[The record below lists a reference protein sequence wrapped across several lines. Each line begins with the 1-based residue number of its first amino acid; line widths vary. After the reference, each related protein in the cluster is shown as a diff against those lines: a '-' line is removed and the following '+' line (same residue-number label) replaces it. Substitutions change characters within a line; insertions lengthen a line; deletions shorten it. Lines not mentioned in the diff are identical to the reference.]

1 MSEPGPVRRSTIRD
15 VAARAGVSVASV
27 SNVLGG
33 RDDQTSRATKRKIER
48 AIEELGFVPSASARQ
63 LRGQRVH
70 SLGLIVHSLLNPSTI
85 MLVRG
90 AEHAAQERGYSLL
103 LADMD
108 REAERTPASVDAM
121 IVGKV
126 DGVIMTSYIA
136 GDVDLAARLRSRGTP
151 AVVVTAGI
159 PPTLDAPALG
169 IDNESGVRAIV
180 DHLTGLGH
188 ARLAFVVHSR
198 ASLHSR
204 ARLAAFRHEM
214 SVRHLALPDAYVVDV
229 DVSDAVHAHDYDLHA
244 GRLAVETLRRL
255 DRPPTAIVAAY
266 DMVALGVLAG
276 AREIGWDVP
285 GSVSLTGFDDIPVA
299 STTWP
304 PLTTVH
310 VPMYEIGRAA
320 VGTLI
325 DSFGGPAQRGVVF
338 SPDLVVRS
346 STAIAAA
353 DEEDR
358 SAS

>member
-1 MSEPGPVRRSTIRD
+1 MRSIVTGNSPRCRTPGPTRRPTIRD

-70 SLGLIVHSLLNPSTI
+70 SLGLIVHSLLNPSTVT
-85 MLVRG
+85 LVRG

-108 REAERTPASVDAM
+108 REAERTPASLDAL

-126 DGVIMTSYIA
+126 DGLIMTSYIA
-136 GDVDLAARLRSRGTP
+136 GDVDLATRLRSRGTP

-180 DHLTGLGH
+180 DHLTALGSRT
-188 ARLAFVVHSR
+188 RLAFVVHSR
-198 ASLHSR
+198 ASMHSR

-214 SVRHLALPDAYVVDV
+214 R
-229 DVSDAVHAHDYDLHA
+229 
-244 GRLAVETLRRL
+244 
-255 DRPPTAIVAAY
+255 
-266 DMVALGVLAG
+266 
-276 AREIGWDVP
+276 
-285 GSVSLTGFDDIPVA
+285 
-299 STTWP
+299 
-304 PLTTVH
+304 
-310 VPMYEIGRAA
+310 
-320 VGTLI
+320 
-325 DSFGGPAQRGVVF
+325 GPAACT
-338 SPDLVVRS
+338 SPRLTSWMSTSPRS
-346 STAIAAA
+346 PTHTTTT
-353 DEEDR
+353 
-358 SAS
+358 

>member
-1 MSEPGPVRRSTIRD
+1 MSDPVPARRPTIRD
-15 VAARAGVSVASV
+15 VAALAGVSVASV

-70 SLGLIVHSLLNPSTI
+70 SLGLIVHSLLNPSTV

-90 AEHAAQERGYSLL
+90 AEHAAQELGYSLL

-108 REAERTPASVDAM
+108 REAERTPSSLDAM

-151 AVVVTAGI
+151 AVVVTAGT
-159 PPTLDAPALG
+159 PPAVDAPALG
-169 IDNESGVRAIV
+169 IDNESGMRAIV
-180 DHLTGLGH
+180 DHLTELGH
-188 ARLAFVVHSR
+188 ERLAFIVHSR

-214 SVRHLALPDAYVVDV
+214 GVRHLALPESYVVDI
-229 DVSDAVHAHDYDLHA
+229 DVSDIVHAHDYDIHA
-244 GRLAVETLRRL
+244 GRVATDALHAL

-266 DMVALGVLAG
+266 DMVALGVLSR
-276 AREIGWDVP
+276 ARELGWAIP
-285 GSVSLTGFDDIPVA
+285 GALSVTGFDDIPVA
-299 STTWP
+299 AAAWP
-304 PLTTVH
+304 ALTTVH

-320 VGTLI
+320 VGALI
-325 DSFGGPAQRGVVF
+325 DSLSGPARRAVVF

-346 STAIAAA
+346 STAPVVV
-353 DEEDR
+353 EGETSR
-358 SAS
+358 